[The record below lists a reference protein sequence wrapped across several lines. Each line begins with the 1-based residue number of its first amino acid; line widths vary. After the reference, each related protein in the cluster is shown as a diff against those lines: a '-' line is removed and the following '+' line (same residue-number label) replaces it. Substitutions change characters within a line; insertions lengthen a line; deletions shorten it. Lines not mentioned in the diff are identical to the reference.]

1 MLDITLPINN
11 AYYIGDKYAKNLK
24 NLNIYTIG
32 DLLYHYPIKYT
43 DSRNLVNISELDQD
57 NIQIIRGQILSINT
71 IYTKNRKIITKAVIE
86 DNTGYAEIIW
96 FNQKYLENTIKNN
109 TVIIVGKCKLQN
121 NGVFLFQSPQF
132 EVVKNNTDTTHFL
145 KITPIYNQTRGISS
159 KWIRSRIK
167 NLLLNTKIEDPI
179 PNDIKIKYDLLDKKV
194 ALEKLHFPTDFDDI
208 KKAKKRLGF
217 DEILYIQILSH
228 LKKEERRKRASYKVV
243 LNQEKINQFIKEL
256 PFKLTQSQ
264 IKCINEIYSDIKKD
278 IPMNRLIEGDVGS
291 GKTIVAIII
300 AYTLSLEDIQ
310 TAVMVP
316 TLILAKQHYDSFTN
330 YLNKYGIEVQ
340 LITTNTK
347 GINTHANIFIG
358 THALLFKKGFLNNVG
373 LVIIDEQHRFGVT
386 QRELLIEN
394 KKLPHIL
401 TMSATPIPRTLA
413 LGIYGELDISL
424 ITEKPEN
431 RIPVKTYIVPQ
442 EKRSDSYTFI
452 KERLNNQEK
461 AFILCPLIEES
472 DKMNIKNVKKEYQL
486 LKSDIFKEYNVGLL
500 HGKLKDKDLIMDK
513 FKNNQYD
520 ILVATQVIEVGIDI
534 PNATII
540 VIEDAERFGL
550 AQLHQLRGR
559 VGRSDKKSYCLLFTN
574 DPNNERLMFFTKNND
589 GLKLAE
595 FDLKMRGPGEVY
607 GSNQSGAPDLKM
619 ASLLDSDL
627 INLTKAASID
637 IIKNLSKYTKIQSE
651 IKAIQDKILKMN

>member
-1 MLDITLPINN
+1 MLDITLPIKN
-11 AYYIGDKYAKNLK
+11 AYYIGDKYAKNLE

-43 DSRNLVNISELDQD
+43 DSRNLVNIYELDQD

-71 IYTKNRKIITKAVIE
+71 IYTRNRKIITKAVIE

-194 ALEKLHFPTDFDDI
+194 ALEKLHFPTDFNDI

-243 LNQEKINQFIKEL
+243 LNQEKINQFIKDL

-431 RIPVKTYIVPQ
+431 RNTRKKVRLIHLYKG
-442 EKRSDSYTFI
+442 KI
-452 KERLNNQEK
+452 K
-461 AFILCPLIEES
+461 
-472 DKMNIKNVKKEYQL
+472 
-486 LKSDIFKEYNVGLL
+486 
-500 HGKLKDKDLIMDK
+500 
-513 FKNNQYD
+513 
-520 ILVATQVIEVGIDI
+520 
-534 PNATII
+534 
-540 VIEDAERFGL
+540 
-550 AQLHQLRGR
+550 
-559 VGRSDKKSYCLLFTN
+559 
-574 DPNNERLMFFTKNND
+574 
-589 GLKLAE
+589 
-595 FDLKMRGPGEVY
+595 
-607 GSNQSGAPDLKM
+607 
-619 ASLLDSDL
+619 
-627 INLTKAASID
+627 
-637 IIKNLSKYTKIQSE
+637 
-651 IKAIQDKILKMN
+651 